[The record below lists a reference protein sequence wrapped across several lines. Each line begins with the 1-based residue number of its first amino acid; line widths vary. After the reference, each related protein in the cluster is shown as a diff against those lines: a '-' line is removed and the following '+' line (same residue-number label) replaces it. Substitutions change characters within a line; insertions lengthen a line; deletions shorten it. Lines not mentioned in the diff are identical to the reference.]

1 MASLKAASRLTS
13 KRVIYA
19 SIAGDFLIG
28 ATKFAAAYV
37 TGSSAM
43 LSEGMHSIVDTGNG
57 FLVLYGLHRGSR
69 RPDREHPLGYGREIY
84 FWSFV
89 VAVLLFAVG
98 AGLSLYQ
105 GAEQILNPQPVQNVV
120 VNYVVLG
127 ISVLFDGTTWQRLR
141 LRPLFRQSRFRAR
154 RQMGRQDPPHRR
166 QRPVARRFRGGGLAG
181 DGDRRQEFVVAPT

>member
-57 FLVLYGLHRGSR
+57 FLVLHGLHRGSR
-69 RPDREHPLGYGREIY
+69 RPDREHPLGYGREI
-84 FWSFV
+84 WRGSC
-89 VAVLLFAVG
+89 
-98 AGLSLYQ
+98 
-105 GAEQILNPQPVQNVV
+105 
-120 VNYVVLG
+120 
-127 ISVLFDGTTWQRLR
+127 GT
-141 LRPLFRQSRFRAR
+141 S
-154 RQMGRQDPPHRR
+154 
-166 QRPVARRFRGGGLAG
+166 
-181 DGDRRQEFVVAPT
+181 APTIRGRRKARHSSSPLA